1 MKRNQLL
8 CGSVLAGVAAVFVP
22 MRAAHAALYGNF
34 VGPNLTYTNVTEND
48 SELSGNPPVESIP
61 AQGLFGPPILSP
73 STSDNLTFNDMSF
86 AADAADGGL
95 VYENGEL
102 TFGVVPSGPGK
113 ALTTLSFTEGGQW
126 TLEGPAGDAVS
137 FDSLVFDNLLITGV
151 NGLPLATPIVVTPTF
166 SETIT
171 PQSGP
176 ATTDTPGPGT
186 VTITSD
192 GGTGI
197 SVGSWGVTAD
207 FNLAAAVGVGNVTS
221 VSVALDDALQ
231 ASTTDV
237 AGTVTLA
244 QIDKKEFIV
253 SGGTTPFQGPP
264 PMPEPGTLSILA
276 GGGLLLGRR
285 RRASRSTTLKK
296 IRKLRT

>member
-1 MKRNQLL
+1 MKRIHLL
-8 CGSVLAGVAAVFVP
+8 CGSVVAGLAGIFAP
-22 MRAAHAALYGNF
+22 MRAAHGAIYGNF
-34 VGPNLTYTNVTEND
+34 AGPNITYTNVTEND

-61 AQGLFGPPILSP
+61 AQALFGPPILSP
-73 STSDNLTFNDMSF
+73 SNSDTLSFNDMSF

-102 TFGVVPSGPGK
+102 TFGVVPSSPGK
-113 ALTTLSFTEGGQW
+113 ALNSLSFTEGGQW

-151 NGLPLATPIVVTPTF
+151 NGVPLATPIVVTPTF
-166 SETIT
+166 NETIT

-176 ATTDTPGPGT
+176 VTTDTTGAGT

-197 SVGSWGVTAD
+197 AVGTWGVTASFD
-207 FNLAAAVGVGNVTS
+207 LAAAVGIGNVTS

-237 AGTVTLA
+237 PGVVTLA
-244 QIDKKEFIV
+244 QIDKKEFMV
-253 SGGTTPFQGPP
+253 TGGTTTFGSV
-264 PMPEPGTLSILA
+264 PEPGTLSILA
-276 GGGLLLGRR
+276 CGGLLLGRR
-285 RRASRSTTLKK
+285 RRASR
-296 IRKLRT
+296 